1 MEPESASEEGVTMSK
16 KDKREAKQEAKKQ
29 QHQHQQQHGSKA
41 GLQFKKLSSTE
52 LVEVMARRAAGETE
66 SAIAADLKRRK
77 RA

>member
-1 MEPESASEEGVTMSK
+1 MSEEGVPMSK
-16 KDKREAKQEAKKQ
+16 KDKREAKQDAKK
-29 QHQHQQQHGSKA
+29 HQQQHGSKA
-41 GLQFKKLSSTE
+41 GLQFKKLSPTE